1 VSLNSSLIIN
11 SLLFMILTDFL
22 DVVMMALTEVLF
34 VHLMAVLTMIE
45 FSSEKEYI
53 LNTWYSS
60 E

>member
-1 VSLNSSLIIN
+1 
-11 SLLFMILTDFL
+11 MILTDFL